1 MAKRKVKNNVL
12 FESFLAI
19 LFACFSLYYAYNK
32 NTKGDLVDY
41 NNFQVHFIDVGEA
54 DAILIKCNSEAM
66 LVDAGTNET
75 KYELRDYIKKQNISK
90 FKYVI
95 GTHAHQDHIGGMD
108 EIIKKFDIDKYFMPD
123 VFYNNKSFEEILDE
137 LDKKNMYLDVPK
149 IGDVYEICDASFK
162 IIYVGD
168 DSINLNGS
176 SIIIK
181 LTHGNNSFLLT
192 GDTIKEIEKTLL
204 NEDIESTVIK
214 LAHHGS
220 KTSNSY
226 DFLKTVNPKYAII
239 EVGKDNPYNFP
250 AKTIL
255 NRLDKLNIKTFRTD
269 LNGTIIVESDGN
281 DLTFITEK

>member
-1 MAKRKVKNNVL
+1 MARRKKKNYTS
-12 FESFLAI
+12 FEIVVIIAI
-19 LFACFSLYYAYNK
+19 AVFSIYYNY
-32 NTKGDLVDY
+32 TKESSSYVIDA
-41 NNFQVHFIDVGEA
+41 NNIEVHFIDVGQA
-54 DAILIKCNSEAM
+54 DSMLIRCNSEAM
-66 LVDAGTNET
+66 LIDAGTNET
-75 KYELRDYIKKQNISK
+75 KYELRDYIKKLKINK

-108 EIIKKFDIDKYFMPD
+108 EIIKSFNIERFFMPD
-123 VFYNNKSFEEILDE
+123 VAYNNKSFEEVLDE
-137 LDKKNMYLDVPK
+137 LDKKNINFETPK
-149 IGDVYEICDASFK
+149 IGDIYDICDAKFK

-176 SIIIK
+176 SIILKII
-181 LTHGNNSFLLT
+181 HGNNSFLMT

-239 EVGKDNPYNFP
+239 EVGKDNTYNFP
-250 AKTIL
+250 AKTVL
-255 NRLDKLNIKTFRTD
+255 NRLDKLNIKVFRTD
-269 LNGTIIVESDGN
+269 LDGTIVVESDGN
-281 DLTFITEK
+281 DLTFIKEK